1 MALPVPVL
9 LALLAC
15 DSGPVCPEAETVSLA
30 LLSVT
35 VQGDTDDDHPEED
48 WLQVGSLTPK
58 DGGNLWIMG
67 HAEGRIIT
75 DGGSQMGE
83 LSDTASEECLAPAIL
98 ETGVWEVWRA
108 PDARLL
114 ETDSIVDGSKVVLNY
129 EHLDVW
135 TAIVQYEIGSA
146 D

>member
-1 MALPVPVL
+1 LV
-9 LALLAC
+9 LALLSC
-15 DSGPVCPEAETVSLA
+15 DSGPVCPEAVTLPLS

-35 VQGDTDDDHPEED
+35 VQGDTDDDRPEDD

-58 DGGNLWIMG
+58 DGGNLWVMG

-83 LSDTASEECLAPAIL
+83 LPDTASEECLAPAVL
-98 ETGVWEVWRA
+98 EIGVWEVWRA

-114 ETDSIVDGSKVVLNY
+114 ETDSIVDGSKVVLSY
-129 EHLDVW
+129 EHKDVW
-135 TAIVQYEIGSA
+135 TAIVQYEIGSV